1 MLTTVVHRAQ
11 AGVGPADALYH
22 PPLLDHHEPTVL
34 RLSELK
40 LPLSALPVGARRA
53 ADAPSETEADRAPVP
68 HPLAALTRLAA
79 ETLGIAPAQIEQL
92 QVFKRSFDA
101 RKADLQVVYTVDIAM
116 AAPLQAQLLTQHA
129 GKPHIG
135 ATPDMAY
142 KLCAQ
147 APQPLGQRPVVVGFG
162 PCGMFAALLLAQM
175 GFKPIVLE
183 RGRTV
188 RERTKDTWGL
198 WRKHRLDPQSN
209 VQFGEG
215 GAGTFSDGKLWSQIK
230 DPRFLGRKVM
240 HEFVQ
245 AGAPPEI
252 LYEAHPHIGTF
263 KLVKVVESLRARII
277 ALGGEVRFEQRV
289 VDVLLQP
296 VPGQNDQHQ
305 LCGLRV
311 HDLRSDQ
318 TYALEAQHVV
328 MALGHSARD
337 TFAML
342 YDRGVAMQAKPF
354 SVGFRIEHPQSVID
368 RARWGRH
375 AGHPALGAAD
385 YKLVH
390 HASNGRTVYSFCMC
404 PGGTVV
410 AATSEPGRVVTN
422 GMSQYSRNERNANAG
437 IVVGI
442 DPQDY
447 PQDEADFV
455 FAFGEQA
462 GQRYAAQA
470 KALRNTPVTVGG
482 GATHAVHPLAG
493 VVLQRALESA
503 AFTLGGGNY
512 QAPAQ
517 RVGDFLA
524 GRASPVLG
532 SVLPSYRPGV
542 LPSDLAGSLP
552 AYAIEAIREALP
564 VFGKK
569 IKGFDMADAVLTGVE
584 TRTSS
589 PLKMPR
595 GDDLQSTNVRGL
607 YPAGEGASYAGGI
620 LSAGVDGIKV
630 AEAVARAMPS

>member
-1 MLTTVVHRAQ
+1 MIRLT
-11 AGVGPADALYH
+11 
-22 PPLLDHHEPTVL
+22 
-34 RLSELK
+34 ELK
-40 LPLSALPVGARRA
+40 LPLSALPVDARRA

-68 HPLAALTRLAA
+68 HPIAALTRLAA
-79 ETLGIAPAQIEQL
+79 QALKIEPAAIQTL

-101 RKADLQVVYTVDIAM
+101 RKAELVVVYIVDIGV
-116 AAPLQAQLLTQHA
+116 AADQEAALLAQHT
-129 GKPHIG
+129 GKPHIL

-142 KLCAQ
+142 RLVAQ
-147 APQPLGQRPVVVGFG
+147 ASEPLATRPVVVGFG
-162 PCGMFAALLLAQM
+162 PCGMFAALVLAQM

-183 RGRTV
+183 RGKPVRQRTQ
-188 RERTKDTWGL
+188 DTWGL
-198 WRKHRLDPQSN
+198 WRKRALNPESN

-240 HEFVQ
+240 DEFVQ

-263 KLVKVVESLRARII
+263 KLVKVVENLRAQII

-296 VPGQNDQHQ
+296 LGDTQPSQQQ
-305 LCGLRV
+305 LLGLRV
-311 HDLRSDQ
+311 LDGPSGEVHTL
-318 TYALEAQHVV
+318 AAEHVV

-342 YDRGVAMQAKPF
+342 HERGVAMQAKPF
-354 SVGFRIEHPQSVID
+354 SVGFRIEHPQGVID
-368 RARWGRH
+368 AARWGRH
-375 AGHPALGAAD
+375 AGHPMLGAAD

-390 HASNGRTVYSFCMC
+390 HAANGRAVYSFCMC

-437 IVVGI
+437 LVVGI
-442 DPQDY
+442 DPPDY
-447 PQDEADFV
+447 PHDEAAFV
-455 FAFGEQA
+455 QAFGEDKGRQ
-462 GQRYAAQA
+462 YAQEAA
-470 KALRNTPVTVGG
+470 ALRAHDPK
-482 GATHAVHPLAG
+482 AAHPLSGIA
-493 VVLQRALESA
+493 LQRQLEA
-503 AFTLGGGNY
+503 GAYVLGGSSY
-512 QAPAQ
+512 EAPGQ
-517 RVGDFLA
+517 LVGDFLA
-524 GRASPVLG
+524 AKPSSAFA
-532 SVLPSYRPGV
+532 SVLPSYKPGV
-542 LPSDLAGSLP
+542 RLGDLAPSLP
-552 AYAIEAIREALP
+552 AYAIEALREALP

-569 IKGFDMADAVLTGVE
+569 IRGFDMADAVLTGVE

-595 GDDLQSTNVRGL
+595 GEDLQSSNVRGL

-620 LSAGVDGIKV
+620 LSAGVDGIRV
-630 AEAVARAMPS
+630 AEALGRALLGAGSLAKGLRPSGYSAT